1 MKKITLKITFLLT
14 LFFLGFM
21 GFAQA
26 SFEEVKIS
34 KDDVSKMLEINVP
47 LTATVYDFNVNTM
60 QSKFNSTSKSKIN
73 FPNSEGETTN
83 YNIEESYNSDKLD
96 SRISDIEEVKKEVY
110 DKIWTKE
117 LARASSVDGSVKIL
131 TQSIKHPTNKASVG
145 STEYDLKPIDFH
157 QHAIRS
163 IRPSENLD
171 DKKFNSRWYFEKEGE
186 SKIAWWCNRD
196 QMISMIEDA
205 NKKGMLKSSLDNTRI
220 NNYKE
225 GLIYFK
231 EYDDIIRAKRNE
243 LLQKTDYLM
252 LADSNIDEEYL
263 NKVKLYRQELRDFM
277 NKLNNDEI
285 QCNILLHIDDFVEA
299 YFPKL

>member
-1 MKKITLKITFLLT
+1 M
-14 LFFLGFM
+14 
-21 GFAQA
+21 FAQVKKKYIHNIRMD
-26 SFEEVKIS
+26 EVIT
-34 KDDVSKMLEINVP
+34 DDVI
-47 LTATVYDFNVNTM
+47 
-60 QSKFNSTSKSKIN
+60 I
-73 FPNSEGETTN
+73 
-83 YNIEESYNSDKLD
+83 
-96 SRISDIEEVKKEVY
+96 KEKV
-110 DKIWTKE
+110 I
-117 LARASSVDGSVKIL
+117 
-131 TQSIKHPTNKASVG
+131 
-145 STEYDLKPIDFH
+145 
-157 QHAIRS
+157 
-163 IRPSENLD
+163 
-171 DKKFNSRWYFEKEGE
+171 
-186 SKIAWWCNRD
+186 
-196 QMISMIEDA
+196 
-205 NKKGMLKSSLDNTRI
+205 RI